1 MSQRIAYGALAI
13 GLLLLII
20 CGDARLA
27 QEPPFA
33 HELLRRGSFIPLTI
47 AVLAALAA
55 LEMTRLL
62 RARAMPVYET
72 WAVFASVAVAIL
84 PWFVA
89 AGWLGS
95 RPRLCEGAQMHMFA
109 VAVAFLGAGF
119 IGLKRQDVGSGLA
132 AVAGTWLIIGYVGFL
147 AGFLT
152 LIRADRDIVA
162 GDDAAWVILVLML
175 VCKSSDIGAYFT
187 GSFIG
192 RHKLIP
198 SVSPG
203 KTIEGAL
210 GGITFSVA
218 VTLAFRALHQ
228 TVDGVGEISKD
239 SSWQDQ
245 LRVFGAQATLIFHEW
260 PISQA
265 IVFAVL
271 ISIVG
276 QAGDLLE
283 SLFKRSA
290 QVKDSGAVLPT
301 FGGILDII
309 DSPLAVAPV
318 AWLLLTNGWPFA

>member
-27 QEPPFA
+27 VDPPFA
-33 HELLRRGSFIPLTI
+33 NALLRRGSLIPLTI
-47 AVLAALAA
+47 AILAALAA
-55 LEMTRLL
+55 LEMVALL
-62 RARAMPVYET
+62 RARKMPVYEG
-72 WAVFASVAVAIL
+72 WAVAASVAVAIL
-84 PWFVA
+84 PWFIA
-89 AGWLGS
+89 AGLLGS
-95 RPRLCEGAQMHMFA
+95 RPRVVEGLQMHVFG

-119 IGLKRQDVGSGLA
+119 VGLKRRDVGAGLA

-152 LIRADRDIVA
+152 LIRADRDIP
-162 GDDAAWVILVLML
+162 GDDAAWVILVIML

-192 RHKLIP
+192 QHKLIP
-198 SVSPG
+198 AVSPG

-210 GGITFSVA
+210 GGIAASVA
-218 VTLAFRALHQ
+218 VTLLFMRLHSNWD
-228 TVDGVGEISKD
+228 TVTEITSD
-239 SSWQDQ
+239 TAWQDRM
-245 LRVFGAQATLIFHEW
+245 RVLGAQATNAFHEW
-260 PISQA
+260 SITQA
-265 IVFAVL
+265 VVFGIL
-271 ISIVG
+271 ISIVA

-290 QVKDSGAVLPT
+290 QVKDSGTVLPT